1 MAFSAWW
8 KLNGYSASESFKVT
22 RCEFE
27 FADKKIQFSQNNKV
41 KYQDNN
47 HMKLKRLHFHPCG
60 NYSERYED
68 ELAIFETDFGR
79 TAVGLGLML
88 LFAVVPFITGP
99 YLLYVINMIGITAIA
114 AIGLN
119 ILVGFTGQISLGHG
133 AFFGVGAYAAA
144 ILATSLHFPFWLAL
158 PCAGFATALV
168 GMLFGIPSVRLKG
181 LYLTIATLAG
191 QFIIEYVLI
200 HWESLTQG
208 TMGIVLPS
216 ARLFGLELSGDRAFF
231 YIIFVSLVFMTY
243 CAANLLRTR
252 YGRAFIAIRDNDR
265 AAEGMG
271 IPIFRYKLL
280 SFGISSFYAGFAGA
294 VWAYY
299 MISITAE
306 PFNLGMS
313 VEYLAMV
320 IIGGMGNIAGSV
332 FGAAFITVL
341 NETLRWLTDIL
352 MNTHLL
358 QGIELTIAPLR
369 ELVFGSAIV
378 LFILFEPR
386 GLAEVW
392 RIVRSS
398 FRLWPFSY

>member
-1 MAFSAWW
+1 M
-8 KLNGYSASESFKVT
+8 
-22 RCEFE
+22 R
-27 FADKKIQFSQNNKV
+27 
-41 KYQDNN
+41 
-47 HMKLKRLHFHPCG
+47 KLKLRPCG
-60 NYSERYED
+60 NFKERYEQ
-68 ELAIFETDFGR
+68 EMTIFETDFGR
-79 TAVGLGLML
+79 ICLIAGIIL
-88 LFAVVPFITGP
+88 LFFSACFMGES
-99 YLLYVINMIGITAIA
+99 YLLYVINIIGIASIA

-144 ILATSLHFPFWLAL
+144 ILATDVNFPFWLAV
-158 PCAGFATALV
+158 PAAGFIAAFI
-168 GMLFGIPSVRLKG
+168 GMIFGIPSGRLKG

-191 QFIIEYVLI
+191 QFIIEYLLV
-200 HWESLTQG
+200 HWESLTKG
-208 TMGIVLPS
+208 TMGIILPLP
-216 ARLFGLELSGDRAFF
+216 AIFGVELGTDLRFF
-231 YIIFVSLVFMTY
+231 FVIYICLILMTLVAT
-243 CAANLLRTR
+243 NIVRTR

-294 VWAYY
+294 LWAYY

-306 PFNLGMS
+306 PFTLWLS

-320 IIGGMGNIAGSV
+320 IIGGLGSIPGAI
-332 FGAAFITVL
+332 FGATFIISL
-341 NETLRWLTDIL
+341 NEILRLVTDIL
-352 MNTHLL
+352 MNMEMLK
-358 QGIELTIAPLR
+358 GIELTLAPLR
-369 ELVFGSAIV
+369 ELAFGLAIV